1 MALWLLVLAAA
12 PVVLAFVVLCLREPL
27 RVALPIFAAV
37 IPFGGALSIGASP
50 FGSASSLMG
59 LLLGAGLAL
68 QFTTNRRA
76 APTLPSTAAVWLLFL
91 GAAGATVLWTIN
103 LSVTVTGL
111 AVLGSLALTY
121 VLVAISDVDRTVV
134 RRTENGLLLG
144 GVVVVCYGLYQLFVL
159 GGFPDDVPGVGTVPD
174 GRFGN
179 DLLGPNIQAVSLM
192 LPFVLA
198 LDRAFAAVTFR
209 WGLRLLHAG
218 FAVLMLWGVLMTGSR
233 TGTLAAALVV
243 LTLACTGQ
251 RRARKG
257 LFAFLAAGVAVSAW
271 VWVYQ
276 PAGVASRSF
285 ESATSSS
292 GRLEIWSV
300 GLASCSDY
308 CVFGSGWGTFSQVYA
323 ETQASVPGA
332 KVLVSDE
339 GAYQAHNL
347 WILVVVEL
355 GIPGLVLLTCGM
367 LLGLWE
373 AWRIPRALR
382 GPPLSA
388 LVGLIFGVFF
398 LSSMEF
404 KFFWMV
410 FIMIA
415 LYANLSRSL
424 YRGSQRQRTGSLAT
438 GRIDPLG

>member
-12 PVVLAFVVLCLREPL
+12 PVVVALVVLCLREPL
-27 RVALPIFAAV
+27 RIALPIFAAL

-76 APTLPSTAAVWLLFL
+76 APNLPSTAAVWLMFL

-103 LSVTVTGL
+103 RSVTINGL
-111 AVLGSLALTY
+111 AILGSLVLTY

-134 RRTENGLLLG
+134 RRTENGLLVG
-144 GVVVVCYGLYQLFVL
+144 GVAVVCYGLYQLVYL
-159 GGFPDDVPGVGTVPD
+159 GGFPDDVPGAVTVPG

-179 DLLGPNIQAVSLM
+179 DLLGPNIQAVTL
-192 LPFVLA
+192 LFPFVLA
-198 LDRAFAAVTFR
+198 LNRAFAEEGRAR
-209 WGLRLLHAG
+209 GWRLVNAG

-243 LTLACTGQ
+243 LTLAFAGQ
-251 RRARKG
+251 RRGRKG
-257 LFAFLAAGVAVSAW
+257 LFVFLAAGVAVAAW

-300 GLASCSDY
+300 GLAACSDY
-308 CVFGSGWGTFSQVYA
+308 CAIGAGWGNYGQVYA

-332 KVLVSDE
+332 RVLVSDE
-339 GAYQAHNL
+339 GTYQAHNV
-347 WILVVVEL
+347 WILALVEL
-355 GIPGLVLLTCGM
+355 GIPGLVLLTWG
-367 LLGLWE
+367 LGQALFE

-388 LVGLIFGVFF
+388 LVGLIFALVF
-398 LSSMEF
+398 LSSIEF

-410 FIMIA
+410 LIMIA
-415 LYANLSRSL
+415 LYANLSRAL
-424 YRGSQRQRTGSLAT
+424 PGAPQHQRTSVPSPG
-438 GRIDPLG
+438 D